1 MRQFERDDELRA
13 AAGDVDAHLRVQR
26 RKDVLSWNSN
36 KRRTALR
43 IAPLRG
49 PTSQLLKPIT
59 SRLGDLQL

>member
-13 AAGDVDAHLRVQR
+13 AAGDVDVDVDVDVDAQLRLQR

-43 IAPLRG
+43 IAPPPVVGRPRG
-49 PTSQLLKPIT
+49 Y
-59 SRLGDLQL
+59 

>member
-13 AAGDVDAHLRVQR
+13 AAGDVDVDVDVDVDAQLRLQR

-43 IAPLRG
+43 IAPPPPVVGRPRG
-49 PTSQLLKPIT
+49 Y
-59 SRLGDLQL
+59 

>member
-13 AAGDVDAHLRVQR
+13 AAGDVDAQLRVQR

-43 IAPLRG
+43 IATPLWAD
-49 PTSQLLKPIT
+49 LAAIEAFYVEA
-59 SRLGDLQL
+59 GD